1 MADNFQG
8 KVAAGYVVYKRN
20 PENPTNPLFLIMKAS
35 YGDKHWTPPK
45 GHVDPGENIEQTAFR
60 ETLEESG
67 LEKSDLIV
75 DSEFEHQIFYPV
87 NGKMKKVVYFLAET
101 KFPEKVTLSEEHT
114 EFKWLDF

>member
-1 MADNFQG
+1 
-8 KVAAGYVVYKRN
+8 
-20 PENPTNPLFLIMKAS
+20 MKAS

-114 EFKWLDF
+114 EFKWLDFNGCKEIFEKAGHDTLVETFMERFRV